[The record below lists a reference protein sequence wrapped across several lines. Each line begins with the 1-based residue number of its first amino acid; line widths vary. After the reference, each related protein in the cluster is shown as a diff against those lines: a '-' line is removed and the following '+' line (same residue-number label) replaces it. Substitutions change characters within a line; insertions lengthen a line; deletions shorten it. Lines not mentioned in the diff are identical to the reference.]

1 MATSPR
7 VTRYRPLPD
16 EAYDPRVTDLSKPLN
31 PVPGYDNGAF
41 APATGPTHG
50 TSALVPGAMG
60 GFVNRNISIQ
70 QYFQLT
76 AGVSYRALGANVRR
90 CGLQIQNR
98 DATAALVYSLG
109 TNRGYNGFLVSAGG
123 SVLYDFTTP
132 PDTLYLISTANI
144 LVSVL
149 EVSRR

>member
-1 MATSPR
+1 MATNPR

-41 APATGPTHG
+41 APATGPVPG
-50 TSALVPGAMG
+50 TSVLAPGAMG
-60 GFVNRNISIQ
+60 GFVNRNVSIQ
-70 QYFQLT
+70 QFFQLK
-76 AGVSYRALGANVRR
+76 AGVSARALVANVRR
-90 CGLQIQNR
+90 CGLQIQNK

-109 TNRGYNGFLVSAGG
+109 SDRGYNGFDISAGG

-132 PDTLYLISTANI
+132 PDTLYLISSANI
-144 LVSVL
+144 LVAVL

>member
-1 MATSPR
+1 MAQNPR

-41 APATGPTHG
+41 MAPTGPIPG
-50 TSALVPGAMG
+50 PAVLAPGALG
-60 GFVNRNISIQ
+60 GYVNRNVSIQ
-70 QYFQLT
+70 QYFQLV
-76 AGVSYRALGANVRR
+76 AGKSTRALGANIRR
-90 CGLQIQNR
+90 CGLQIQNK
-98 DATAALVYSLG
+98 DATAVLVYSLG
-109 TNRGYNGFLVSAGG
+109 TDRGYNGFDVSAGG

-132 PDTLYLISTANI
+132 PDTLYLISTADI
-144 LVSVL
+144 LVAVL